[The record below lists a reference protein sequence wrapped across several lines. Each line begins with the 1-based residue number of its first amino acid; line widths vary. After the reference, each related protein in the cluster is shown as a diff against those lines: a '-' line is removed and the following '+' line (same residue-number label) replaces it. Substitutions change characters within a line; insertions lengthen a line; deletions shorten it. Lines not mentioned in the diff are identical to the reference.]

1 VVNDSC
7 LLQRRL
13 TSSDVETEL
22 DQDSFFEML
31 SRYQGRRIDD
41 QRCLLNAAGEQQ
53 NKENI
58 DLCG

>member
-1 VVNDSC
+1 MDS
-7 LLQRRL
+7 
-13 TSSDVETEL
+13 EL
-22 DQDSFFEML
+22 DQESFFEML

-41 QRCLLNAAGEQQ
+41 QRCLLRTAAVDQHSPAVD

>member
-1 VVNDSC
+1 VWWTV
-7 LLQRRL
+7 QRKL
-13 TSSDVETEL
+13 TSSVAETEL

-41 QRCLLNAAGEQQ
+41 QRCLLNAAASQQ
-53 NKENI
+53 HNKENI